1 MEAGTTPQRINVARA
16 LPIDGAL
23 LGDALLRLRRDAA
36 GAPLRWN
43 LGDRGSVEV
52 DVNFVSAPEWHT
64 AVRVWDTGG
73 LALATCTLE
82 ITTTVD
88 RVTVQ
93 LSVDHPLLPWWTERI
108 ARLLDLVQA
117 ALDELSEELLWHAS
131 RAAV

>member
-23 LGDALLRLRRDAA
+23 LGDALLRLRRDAG

-43 LGDRGSVEV
+43 LGDRGAVEI
-52 DVNFVSAPEWHT
+52 DVNFVSSPEWHT
-64 AVRVWDTGG
+64 TVRVWDTGG
-73 LALATCTLE
+73 LALATCTLD
-82 ITTTVD
+82 ITTAVD

-93 LSVDHPLLPWWTERI
+93 LTVDHPLLPWWAERI

-117 ALDELSEELLWHAS
+117 SLDELAEELLWHAS

>member
-1 MEAGTTPQRINVARA
+1 MTPGTTPQRINVARA

-43 LGDRGSVEV
+43 LGDRGAVEI
-52 DVNFVSAPEWHT
+52 DVNFVTAPEWRT
-64 AVRVWDTGG
+64 PVRVWDTAG
-73 LALATCTLE
+73 LALATCTLD
-82 ITTTVD
+82 INTTVD
-88 RVTVQ
+88 SVTVQ
-93 LSVDHPLLPWWTERI
+93 LTVDHPLLPWWAERI

-117 ALDELSEELLWHAS
+117 VVDELAEELLWHAS